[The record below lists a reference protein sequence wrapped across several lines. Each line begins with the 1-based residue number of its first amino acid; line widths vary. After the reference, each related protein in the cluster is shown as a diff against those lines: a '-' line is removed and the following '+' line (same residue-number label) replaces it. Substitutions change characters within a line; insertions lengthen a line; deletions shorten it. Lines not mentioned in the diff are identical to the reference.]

1 MATVTKAAL
10 AKYLADEMD
19 FPKARALEAVDLLF
33 QAMADSIIDGN
44 RIEIRGLGSWE
55 VKQTKEKAH
64 ARNPSTGE
72 RVFVPARRK
81 VMFKP
86 GKILKDV
93 LSRPLGGP
101 AEDGGGPL
109 PEQQVPETPPQGG
122 IGLPPSDSG
131 SAPGGARPE

>member
-10 AKYLADEMD
+10 AKYLADQMG

-33 QAMADSIIDGN
+33 QAMAESIVQGN

-55 VKQTKEKAH
+55 VKETKEKAH

-72 RVFVPARRK
+72 RVYVPARQK

-93 LSRPLGGP
+93 LSQPLEGP
-101 AEDGGGPL
+101 GQEGPT
-109 PEQQVPETPPQGG
+109 QQTEVAPG
-122 IGLPPSDSG
+122 PSDS
-131 SAPGGARPE
+131 P

>member
-1 MATVTKAAL
+1 MAFIYDGGVARVATVTKAAL
-10 AKYLADEMD
+10 AKYLADQMG

-33 QAMADSIIDGN
+33 QAMADSIVQGN

-55 VKQTKEKAH
+55 VKETKKKAH

-93 LSRPLGGP
+93 LSQPLGPPEASSETAPEGP
-101 AEDGGGPL
+101 GEANSP
-109 PEQQVPETPPQGG
+109 
-122 IGLPPSDSG
+122 
-131 SAPGGARPE
+131 